1 MCHIPAQEEVSPET
15 GWFAGYKE
23 AGGCRCNSGN
33 PLQWK
38 RVTKSSSC
46 VLYADPYSTTLVLP
60 RALVWSVFHFPTK
73 GAAGGEKGLVDEW
86 SSAGHRVPAADLSIG
101 KLLTLWLRSACA
113 GCLLYRV
120 LIFQRFLGMNGC
132 CEQREWGC
140 CTFRAIA
147 ACGVYR
153 LLNKD
158 CQHARDVCW
167 GPVLCIWPYISAEGV
182 VQMLGAKEEWQC
194 PSKSAQPAKS
204 SAGGMLCL
212 TAIPVAHAH
221 A

>member
-1 MCHIPAQEEVSPET
+1 MCHVPAQEEVSPET

-23 AGGCRCNSGN
+23 AGGCRCNCGN
-33 PLQWK
+33 PFRWK

-46 VLYADPYSTTLVLP
+46 VLYADPYSTTLLLP

-86 SSAGHRVPAADLSIG
+86 SSAGHKVPAADLSIG

-132 CEQREWGC
+132 CEQREWGSGG
-140 CTFRAIA
+140 IA
-147 ACGVYR
+147 
-153 LLNKD
+153 
-158 CQHARDVCW
+158 H
-167 GPVLCIWPYISAEGV
+167 
-182 VQMLGAKEEWQC
+182 LGQL
-194 PSKSAQPAKS
+194 QPAEYTGCS
-204 SAGGMLCL
+204 TRTASTQGMCAGVLRCASGHTSL
-212 TAIPVAHAH
+212 PRV
-221 A
+221 